1 MIPLEFETP
10 DPDEL
15 RLLFAELGPEHRQ
28 CGLDDEVRAWFADER
43 FRVATRV
50 TAAGSLP
57 QARQFCKGGCPAGA
71 RGALWQNAL
80 GAEPSETVPI
90 SIFLFSLLFTCSYFM
105 NCRSFFHVAFFFA
118 CVYSRYLCVSV
129 SVPQDVA
136 YFEQLVRGIER
147 VQMLADD
154 LHRLDVRTTANDDN
168 YFVFEDVVCSSLRVF
183 LIVCLVLAFFA

>member
-1 MIPLEFETP
+1 MARIKSPNHARHVPGAQIPGWGMIPLEFETP

-105 NCRSFFHVAFFFA
+105 NCRSFFAVASL
-118 CVYSRYLCVSV
+118 CHLRVLTVSLCVRFC
-129 SVPQDVA
+129 A
-136 YFEQLVRGIER
+136 AGRG
-147 VQMLADD
+147 
-154 LHRLDVRTTANDDN
+154 
-168 YFVFEDVVCSSLRVF
+168 
-183 LIVCLVLAFFA
+183 VL